1 MGCGNSNTLD
11 DNNKYDKYFL
21 LKEEIKKNIHN
32 FYLRKL
38 NIIEFKN
45 LLKKLNQ
52 FEDNEKIINEFLNNC
67 ILKKHEKYNLKQII
81 NFSLIRLQKVFPNG
95 KNENKLIFNILK
107 FIYFFF
113 CNPDIFDIKNI
124 INTIDI
130 ENEKTLFIKTLIE
143 NTKCEQKI
151 FNNVK
156 KTLEKKIKK
165 KDDLNEINLKQS
177 LLMLSKFS
185 KESEINTN
193 NFTKNSVEFYH
204 SGKFSFLLVN
214 MIQFCLFMFIYL
226 IVAPSILHKINNFND
241 EEIQNIFINKKISKD
256 LISNENLGE
265 NKNVDIK
272 KFNEYIYRQMQQI
285 NININYD
292 RLLKR
297 LLVECLQPISEII
310 IKNVDAEIA
319 PIENEEM
326 EKIIKKFI
334 YIFNVSKFN
343 NKIFPKIKQKEEEN

>member
-11 DNNKYDKYFL
+11 DNHKYDKYFL

-130 ENEKTLFIKTLIE
+130 ENEKILFIKTLIE

-177 LLMLSKFS
+177 LLMLSKFT
-185 KESEINTN
+185 KDSEIKT
-193 NFTKNSVEFYH
+193 TKNSVEFYH

-241 EEIQNIFINKKISKD
+241 EEIQNIFINKKITKD

-343 NKIFPKIKQKEEEN
+343 NKIFPKIKQKEDEN

>member
-1 MGCGNSNTLD
+1 
-11 DNNKYDKYFL
+11 
-21 LKEEIKKNIHN
+21 
-32 FYLRKL
+32 
-38 NIIEFKN
+38 
-45 LLKKLNQ
+45 
-52 FEDNEKIINEFLNNC
+52 
-67 ILKKHEKYNLKQII
+67 
-81 NFSLIRLQKVFPNG
+81 
-95 KNENKLIFNILK
+95 
-107 FIYFFF
+107 
-113 CNPDIFDIKNI
+113 
-124 INTIDI
+124 
-130 ENEKTLFIKTLIE
+130 
-143 NTKCEQKI
+143 
-151 FNNVK
+151 
-156 KTLEKKIKK
+156 
-165 KDDLNEINLKQS
+165 
-177 LLMLSKFS
+177 MLSKFS
-185 KESEINTN
+185 KDSENLN
-193 NFTKNSVEFYH
+193 KNSVNFYH

-214 MIQFCLFMFIYL
+214 MIQFCLFLFIYL
-226 IVAPSILHKINNFND
+226 IVAPSILIKINNFN
-241 EEIQNIFINKKISKD
+241 EKEIENIFINKKISKD

>member
-11 DNNKYDKYFL
+11 EKLYDKYFL
-21 LKEEIKKNIHN
+21 LKDEIKKNINN

-38 NIIEFKN
+38 NIIEFREI
-45 LLKKLNQ
+45 LKKLNQ
-52 FEDNEKIINEFLNNC
+52 IDENEKIINEFLNN
-67 ILKKHEKYNLKQII
+67 LVMKKYEKYNLKQII
-81 NFSLIRLQKVFPNG
+81 NFSLIRLQKIFPNG
-95 KNENKLIFNILK
+95 KNENKLIFNILY

-113 CNPDIFDIKNI
+113 CNPDIFNIKNI

-130 ENEKTLFIKTLIE
+130 ENEKISFIKTLIE

-151 FNNVK
+151 FNDVK
-156 KTLEKKIKK
+156 KTLENKIIK
-165 KDDLNEINLKQS
+165 KDDFNNEINLKNS

-185 KESEINTN
+185 NDSEIKTN
-193 NFTKNSVEFYH
+193 KNVNFYH

-214 MIQFCLFMFIYL
+214 MIQFCLFLFIYL
-226 IVAPSILHKINNFND
+226 IVAPSILIKINNFN
-241 EEIQNIFINKKISKD
+241 EKEIENIFINKKISKD
-256 LISNENLGE
+256 LISNENLNE